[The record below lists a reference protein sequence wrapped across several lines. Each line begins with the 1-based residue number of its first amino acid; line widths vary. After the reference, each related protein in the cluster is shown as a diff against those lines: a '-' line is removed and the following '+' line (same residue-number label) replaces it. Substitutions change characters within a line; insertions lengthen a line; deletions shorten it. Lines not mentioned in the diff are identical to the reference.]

1 MNSLTPGVNTP
12 DKVQFRASILQAQEE
27 MKQMFAAGELRDCSK
42 ELTLAHYF
50 SPIHP
55 EYGVCTYTRVIYLP
69 KDAIVVGKIHRHAHQ
84 NFIMMGKVR
93 VNTEFGPKAF
103 VAPETFVSEAGLK
116 RAVYAVEASIW
127 ATVHITKHCGEEF
140 LREIEDEVIAPDY
153 ETLGLV
159 SNPDQLA
166 LAKKAIESL
175 AKRKDE
181 DIDEWAMTLANDV
194 KDAGD

>member
-1 MNSLTPGVNTP
+1 M
-12 DKVQFRASILQAQEE
+12 
-27 MKQMFAAGELRDCSK
+27 
-42 ELTLAHYF
+42 
-50 SPIHP
+50 
-55 EYGVCTYTRVIYLP
+55 
-69 KDAIVVGKIHRHAHQ
+69 
-84 NFIMMGKVR
+84 
-93 VNTEFGPKAF
+93 
-103 VAPETFVSEAGLK
+103 
-116 RAVYAVEASIW
+116 
-127 ATVHITKHCGEEF
+127 
-140 LREIEDEVIAPDY
+140 IAPDY

>member
-1 MNSLTPGVNTP
+1 MNDIFKEPFNAKNAI
-12 DKVQFRASILQAQEE
+12 DKVRFRSSILQVPDE
-27 MKQMFAAGELRDCSK
+27 MRRMYETGEMRDIAK
-42 ELTLAHYF
+42 ECTLAHYF

-127 ATVHITKHCGEEF
+127 ATVHITKHFGEEF
-140 LREIEDEVIAPDY
+140 LKEIEDEVIAPDY

-159 SNPDQLA
+159 SNLNQM
-166 LAKKAIESL
+166 IEES
-175 AKRKDE
+175 K
-181 DIDEWAMTLANDV
+181 
-194 KDAGD
+194 